1 MIDSANRTNQSA
13 VKFKA
18 DLIIFDSIGVGAGV
32 KAHFKRLPKSLQVE
46 GFNAGGAVAYPER
59 EYIKG
64 KKNQDMFSNIK
75 AQSWW
80 ALRDRFYKTYRAV
93 KYGDVYPD
101 DELISLSSKI
111 KELEYLKAEL
121 SRPRVD
127 YDNNGRVKG

>member
-1 MIDSANRTNQSA
+1 MVLDIEVWKNGDVIDSANRTNQSA

-32 KAHFKRLPKSLQVE
+32 KAFTL
-46 GFNAGGAVAYPER
+46 NACQNLYKWKDLMLVVQLLYPER

-80 ALRDRFYKTYRAV
+80 ALRDRFYKTY
-93 KYGDVYPD
+93 
-101 DELISLSSKI
+101 
-111 KELEYLKAEL
+111 
-121 SRPRVD
+121 
-127 YDNNGRVKG
+127 